1 MNMDITKYNDRR
13 DIMRQ
18 MLGEMV
24 EAGRM
29 RTDFAMRHFV
39 VGAHDTPGRQRA
51 QALNE
56 LQSLYFSL
64 ADVYD
69 EIELAELERAEI
81 EEYNE
86 DGSANVRAKI
96 EAKRLE
102 RKILQQSIY
111 VHQRMQEVDFLL
123 GVLQAIPKYTA
134 EELEAEE
141 PLYWSARLA
150 RQAFIAQ
157 RDPGGNLD
165 AMLQMLT
172 TPGHTKPSVPIG
184 PTEFL
189 MGAGIKPEVIAKGL
203 VNAGIIT
210 KEDAEKMLVE
220 SQPKRITPPK
230 RRRR

>member
-1 MNMDITKYNDRR
+1 MDIDISKYNDRR
-13 DIMRQ
+13 DIMGQ

-29 RTDFAMRHFV
+29 RTDFALRHFV
-39 VGAHDTPGRQRA
+39 IGAHDTPGRQRA

-56 LQSLYFSL
+56 LQVLYFSL

-81 EEYNE
+81 LRRWRINT
-86 DGSANVRAKI
+86 RARMEVK
-96 EAKRLE
+96 KLE
-102 RKILQQSIY
+102 RTILQGSI
-111 VHQRMQEVDFLL
+111 HIFQRMKEVDTLL
-123 GVLQAIPKYTA
+123 KVLQALPKYTA

-141 PLYWSARLA
+141 PLYWSHRLA
-150 RQAFIAQ
+150 RQAFMAQ

-165 AMLQMLT
+165 AMLQILT

-184 PTEFL
+184 PTDFL
-189 MGAGIKPEVIAKGL
+189 MGAGIKPEVIAAGL

-210 KEDAEKMLVE
+210 KEDAEKMLVDAQ
-220 SQPKRITPPK
+220 SKQITPPK